1 MKASGC
7 GPSFF
12 NALEMITSESFDYW
26 KEAFQTLLI
35 NIQRQLEKIR
45 TLWLLVQ

>member
-12 NALEMITSESFDYW
+12 NALEMITSGSFDYW
-26 KEAFQTLLI
+26 KEAFQNLLI
-35 NIQRQLEKIR
+35 IIQRQFEKVS